1 MILYQKFS
9 KPDSSF
15 HVFLKQKN
23 IYFFMSVVKGK
34 NIVYTCIF
42 VFTQMSFSDAL
53 YLNTNKSFVFLRN
66 IILKK
71 NNDILNPI
79 SQKALF
85 EMDWRSIRP
94 TDWRKIFPTANCE
107 APLYDVCIK
116 KADICTDNLVNIF
129 LFTINVF
136 LLKNIR

>member
-1 MILYQKFS
+1 
-9 KPDSSF
+9 
-15 HVFLKQKN
+15 
-23 IYFFMSVVKGK
+23 MSVVKGK